1 MKLAQARESL
11 IDTEEAVLPEPS
23 RMVAADTQGA
33 LYALPARN
41 PDELAERM
49 ARLKQRG
56 AIRLGQALLELGLL
70 DVGSLEMARQ
80 IQQDD
85 PSQQLGD
92 VLRTAGMVDD
102 EAVRAGLAYQLGAP
116 AVDLRHWPFEPDI
129 FMQLPADLV
138 EACRIV
144 PVHRDGSSLY
154 VAMNDVVDRDVL
166 DAMRV
171 GTTLKVRPVYAP
183 RSDIDWLLNKH
194 FRGINVS
201 EVSDEDLQRHRR
213 QYAGRAETT
222 PSVHLAASDNVIV
235 RLADQIIAEACRERA
250 SDIHIEPLPGQG
262 DTTVRVRIDGR
273 MFVRRRIPWMY
284 RDALVSRYKVMA
296 SLNVA
301 DHRRPQDGKIV
312 FQRGGT
318 PVELRVA
325 TLPTSGGVEDVVL
338 RVLDSS
344 TALPLEAL
352 GLRDE
357 DHERLRT
364 IIEKPHG
371 IMLVCGPTG
380 SGKTTSL
387 HSVLR
392 YLNDGSRKIW
402 TAENPVEITQAGLR
416 QVEVNPKA
424 GLTFANA
431 LRAFLR
437 ADPDVIMVGEIRD
450 TETAKTAL
458 EASLTGHL
466 VLSTLHTNSA
476 PESVVRLLEMGMNPF
491 NFADSLLGV
500 LAQRLARCLCKQC
513 RVPAAATDEQLQ
525 RLAIEYLGSTKT
537 KAAVRD
543 DLVSGWLQRYGSKG
557 RITLYAAQGC
567 AECTDTGYKGR
578 IGLFELMDA
587 SEEIKRAVIRSAS
600 AAELF
605 EMAMSRGMST
615 LKQDGIHKVL
625 GGITDLSQVLAVS
638 QR

>member
-1 MKLAQARESL
+1 
-11 IDTEEAVLPEPS
+11 
-23 RMVAADTQGA
+23 
-33 LYALPARN
+33 
-41 PDELAERM
+41 
-49 ARLKQRG
+49 
-56 AIRLGQALLELGLL
+56 
-70 DVGSLEMARQ
+70 
-80 IQQDD
+80 
-85 PSQQLGD
+85 
-92 VLRTAGMVDD
+92 
-102 EAVRAGLAYQLGAP
+102 
-116 AVDLRHWPFEPDI
+116 
-129 FMQLPADLV
+129 
-138 EACRIV
+138 
-144 PVHRDGSSLY
+144 
-154 VAMNDVVDRDVL
+154 MNDVVDRDVL

-183 RSDIDWLLNKH
+183 RSDIDWLLDKH

-318 PVELRVA
+318 PIELRVA

-392 YLNDGSRKIW
+392 HLNDGTRKIW

-500 LAQRLARCLCKQC
+500 LAQRLARCLCKHC
-513 RVPAAATDEQLQ
+513 RASAAATDDQLQ
-525 RLAIEYLGSTKT
+525 QLAIEYLGTAKPKSS
-537 KAAVRD
+537 VRD
-543 DLVSGWLQRYGSKG
+543 DLISGWLQRYGDKG
-557 RITLYAAQGC
+557 KITLYSAQGC
-567 AECTDTGYKGR
+567 SECTDTGYKGR

-587 SEEIKRAVIRSAS
+587 SAEIKRAVIRSAS

-605 EMAMSRGMST
+605 EMAMSQGMST

-625 GGITDLSQVLAVS
+625 AGVTDLSQVLAVS